1 MDSGPGFIIFW
12 LIILIGCSAYFSATE
27 TAFSSFNKIRLKNLY
42 QDGNKKAGL
51 VLRMGEQYD
60 KVLST
65 ILIGNNVVNILASSL
80 ATILFVQLFGNF
92 GVTVSS
98 AVMTILILIFGEIS
112 PKNLAKEAPEK
123 FAMFSSPLL
132 KVLMT
137 VLTPINFLFTQ
148 WKKFLSKIF
157 KTSADEGI
165 TEKELLT
172 IVDEAQSGGGINEDE
187 GELIRSAINF
197 NELEAGDILTPRVD
211 VLAADEESTKE
222 ELYEMFCT
230 SGFSRIPI
238 FKDTID
244 HIVGVVH
251 QKDFFIQCYNKE
263 KDVREVVKPVI
274 FISESMEITKLIKL
288 LQQSQSHMAVVTDE
302 YGGTAGIV
310 TLEDI
315 LEELVG
321 EIWDEYDDVVCD
333 IEKLTDN
340 QYLVSGSADLEDLF
354 EELEIKDERIHNTVN
369 GWIMEMLEKM
379 PEIDDTFVYRNL
391 LVRVKEL
398 DGRRIKTAEIQVL
411 PKEEEEEK

>member
-1 MDSGPGFIIFW
+1 MGTKKLD
-12 LIILIGCSAYFSATE
+12 LFSAWVN
-27 TAFSSFNKIRLKNLY
+27 S
-42 QDGNKKAGL
+42 
-51 VLRMGEQYD
+51 M
-60 KVLST
+60 
-65 ILIGNNVVNILASSL
+65 IGNNVVNILASSL

>member
-211 VLAADEESTKE
+211 VLAAEEESTKE

>member
-12 LIILIGCSAYFSATE
+12 MIILIGCSAYFSATE

>member
-65 ILIGNNVVNILASSL
+65 ILIGNNVVNILASSI

>member
-197 NELEAGDILTPRVD
+197 NELEAGDILTPWVD